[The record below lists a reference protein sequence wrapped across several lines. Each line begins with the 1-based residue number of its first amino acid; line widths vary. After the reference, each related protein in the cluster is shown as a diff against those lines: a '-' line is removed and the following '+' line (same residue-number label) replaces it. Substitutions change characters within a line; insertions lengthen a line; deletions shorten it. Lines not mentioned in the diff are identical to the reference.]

1 MEDTENVTI
10 FSNDTFYITLID
22 VGSISHLDW
31 NNPDYVQTLISLP
44 LITTHNVSNNNFMDK
59 IYELLNLQ
67 PNTHII
73 TETIH
78 EEPNYIYQIIFVD
91 TLNKNTILEK
101 NEFGSMLNIS
111 GEVVNGKAIVIKNF
125 ISSASN
131 DMHLENM
138 TSSDLYKILYS
149 RGYTKIVLFE
159 DDMWREKEIYGDIE
173 LFAQKF
179 FEDESYLEKELGFLK
194 HNINILYTKSEYGME
209 VGKLIDTKVD
219 KCIVFTMLTD
229 GIRGSVTLDE
239 VKKIIDLSTRLEP
252 PYTCNEKCEKEEF
265 DEYGR
270 RIVKNKYRILDLY
283 YNNKI

>member
-1 MEDTENVTI
+1 MEDSENVTI
-10 FSNDTFYITLID
+10 FSNDTFYITLVD

-31 NNPDYVQTLISLP
+31 NNPDYVQTLVSLP
-44 LITTHNVSNNNFMDK
+44 LITTHNVSNNTFMDK

-67 PNTHII
+67 PNTHIV

-101 NEFGSMLNIS
+101 NELGSMLNIS

-125 ISSASN
+125 ISSSSN
-131 DMHLENM
+131 DMHLESM
-138 TSSDLYKILYS
+138 TSSDLYKILHS
-149 RGYTKIVLFE
+149 RGYTKIALFE

-173 LFAQKF
+173 TFAKKF
-179 FEDESYLEKELGFLK
+179 FEDESYSKKELGFLK
-194 HNINILYTKSEYGME
+194 HNINILYTKSEYGIE
-209 VGKLIDTKVD
+209 VGKLIDVKVD
-219 KCIVFTMLTD
+219 KCIVYTMLTD
-229 GIRGSVTLDE
+229 SIRGSITLNE
-239 VKKIIDLSTRLEP
+239 VNKIISLSTKLEA
-252 PYTCNEKCEKEEF
+252 PYNCVDKDSKEEF

-283 YNNKI
+283 YNN